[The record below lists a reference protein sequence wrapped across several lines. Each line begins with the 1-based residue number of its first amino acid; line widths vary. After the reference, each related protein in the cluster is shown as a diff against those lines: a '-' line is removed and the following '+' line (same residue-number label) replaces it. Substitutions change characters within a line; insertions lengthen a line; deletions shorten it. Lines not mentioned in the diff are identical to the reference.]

1 MLSFR
6 LDMKIEIGHKGMS
19 SVISCRD
26 CGFQL
31 EIDDQR
37 DAKEMVDIH
46 KKIGCRV
53 FNERFSEF
61 T

>member
-1 MLSFR
+1 MNQ
-6 LDMKIEIGHKGMS
+6 IEIGHKGMS
-19 SVISCRD
+19 SVIICRN
-26 CGFQL
+26 CGFHL
-31 EIDDQR
+31 EIDDDQ

-46 KKIGCRV
+46 KKIGCKV

>member
-1 MLSFR
+1 
-6 LDMKIEIGHKGMS
+6 MKIEIGHKGMS

>member
-1 MLSFR
+1 MISVMLG
-6 LDMKIEIGHKGMS
+6 MKIEMEHKGMS
-19 SVISCRD
+19 SVIVCRD
-26 CGFQL
+26 CGFHL
-31 EIDDQR
+31 EIDDQG

-46 KKIGCRV
+46 RKIGCRV